1 MKRQGDQLSQESPS
15 TGVRRIRPHTVRN
28 PRINSQPALCIQAL
42 PSADSTNCRP
52 CSMYLLGKKKNP
64 YISGPTQFKP
74 TFMGLLHWAEEKKL
88 MKIKK
93 EPSEKYPEHQ
103 ENTVSQVTKEQ
114 F

>member
-1 MKRQGDQLSQESPS
+1 M
-15 TGVRRIRPHTVRN
+15 
-28 PRINSQPALCIQAL
+28 
-42 PSADSTNCRP
+42 
-52 CSMYLLGKKKNP
+52 
-64 YISGPTQFKP
+64 QFKP
-74 TFMGLLHWAEEKKL
+74 TFMGLLYWAEEKKL